1 MNFSLHRST
10 RFRVPAV
17 PRTFGATVLAWV
29 HRVGSAIWR
38 ALEAAGRARARQ
50 ALRAAADRYE
60 VSQPDLARQLR
71 AASRYNV

>member
-1 MNFSLHRST
+1 MNFSLNRSS
-10 RFRVPAV
+10 RGRMPGLPRPLGAAV
-17 PRTFGATVLAWV
+17 LTWV
-29 HRVGSAIWR
+29 QRIGSTIWR

-71 AASRYNV
+71 AASRHSA